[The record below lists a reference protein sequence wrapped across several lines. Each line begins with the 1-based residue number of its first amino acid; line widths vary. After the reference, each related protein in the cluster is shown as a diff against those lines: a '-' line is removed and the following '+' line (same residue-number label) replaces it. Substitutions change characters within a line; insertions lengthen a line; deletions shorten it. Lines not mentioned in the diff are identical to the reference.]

1 MFARWMKKKLLP
13 EADCKLRKAY
23 DWLAVECSKKAEILD
38 ISNVREVGIK
48 NVKSNDP
55 DGSFSCSKFYMVK
68 TVIWF
73 TNE

>member
-1 MFARWMKKKLLP
+1 MTEKKLLP

-23 DWLAVECSKKAEILD
+23 ELLAVECSKKAEILD

-48 NVKSNDP
+48 NVKSTDP

-68 TVIWF
+68 TVI
-73 TNE
+73 